1 MNAKSQAS
9 NERKPRRLGAKA
21 PHGGTVPVRLEV
33 PVTVYRSASRL
44 TGAYTLL
51 SLGQVLERWVED
63 AAYGARQLDSWEN
76 KQVTRWLRGHPF
88 PKKMRPR
95 PRHRARRSR
104 EEDGL

>member
-1 MNAKSQAS
+1 MSKSS
-9 NERKPRRLGAKA
+9 SPRLTPRR
-21 PHGGTVPVRLEV
+21 GGEPSSATVPIRLEV
-33 PVTVYRSASRL
+33 PRMVYRNAMRL
-44 TGAYTLL
+44 TAAYTLL

-63 AAYGARQLDSWEN
+63 AAYGARQLDSWEH

-88 PKKMRPR
+88 PKNMRPR